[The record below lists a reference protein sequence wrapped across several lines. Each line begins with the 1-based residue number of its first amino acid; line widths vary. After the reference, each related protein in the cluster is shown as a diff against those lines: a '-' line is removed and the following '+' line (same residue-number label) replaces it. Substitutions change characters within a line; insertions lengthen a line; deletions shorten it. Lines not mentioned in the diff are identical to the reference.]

1 MISKFES
8 ILQELDETT
17 YWFELLVEGE
27 IVTAA
32 KLEPLGNEANELIAM
47 FVAAVKKLKRAR

>member
-1 MISKFES
+1 MISKFEA

-17 YWFELLVEGE
+17 YWFELLIDGE
-27 IVTAA
+27 IITPS
-32 KLEPLGNEANELIAM
+32 KLEPLYNEANELIAM